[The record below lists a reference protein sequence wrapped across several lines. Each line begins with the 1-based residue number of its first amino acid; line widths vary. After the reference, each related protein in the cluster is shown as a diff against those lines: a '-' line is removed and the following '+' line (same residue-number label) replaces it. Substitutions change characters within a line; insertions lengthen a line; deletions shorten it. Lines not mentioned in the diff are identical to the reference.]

1 MIPCFPH
8 LRRHFIAKSIGW
20 GWGVFLNRRAIA
32 PFASSQSFTL
42 ACNLAVSLHKHGM
55 PNNHV

>member
-32 PFASSQSFTL
+32 PVSTAKSFAA
-42 ACNLAVSLHKHGM
+42 ACRFAAGIYHEGL
-55 PNNHV
+55 PNV